1 MVFISFVRFY
11 IILSKGGEIVGLQEN
26 IAANMRAIMERRQ
39 KSLTEFSEELGISR
53 NALYDY
59 IRCKGN
65 PSIATVEH
73 IAEKLGVEPAAL
85 MGLFELDQQE
95 AALRLLDS
103 IQSVAALTEEKRRR
117 FVELFLEMVALW
129 SD

>member
-1 MVFISFVRFY
+1 M
-11 IILSKGGEIVGLQEN
+11 GLQEN
-26 IAANMRAIMERRQ
+26 IAVNMRAIMERQQ

-73 IAEKLGVEPAAL
+73 IAEKLEVDPAAL
-85 MGLFELDQQE
+85 FGLF
-95 AALRLLDS
+95 
-103 IQSVAALTEEKRRR
+103 
-117 FVELFLEMVALW
+117 
-129 SD
+129 